1 MQQFMNKVIEIKQMK
16 ILIIIICSFCIVV
29 SYGCS
34 DKDTTSFS
42 KKSCNKIKKAS
53 KSIKSIVHIKT
64 PKIQLSEKHEM
75 SVGNTNKIEQLLK
88 AFNPVINQVNESKKD
103 KPNKQK
109 SEKLTI
115 PEIRKKI
122 NGLNDIAAPIFCV
135 KCLNEQLNDDLNGLL
150 TIFEET
156 LNRNLNDWLRS
167 ELHRLIARIY
177 RKWGDNEKAIQIYE
191 NDIKELNSK
200 KNKYIDKDKAGMFA
214 IVLEKKN
221 DYYGLRAILKEQR
234 NNYDENTYYQ
244 KLNEYDRNIYEL
256 RHQTIV
262 LKKLLN
268 KPPDVILLVEE
279 KERKKEVQDAVD
291 YYKKLSVNKKQ
302 EFIENNQKRIENIRL
317 SYEHRK
323 MREDILARIE
333 QID

>member
-1 MQQFMNKVIEIKQMK
+1 MNKVIEIKQMK
-16 ILIIIICSFCIVV
+16 ILIITICSFFIVV
-29 SYGCS
+29 SYGCG

-42 KKSCNKIKKAS
+42 KKNCNKIKKAS
-53 KSIKSIVHIKT
+53 KSIKSIVHVKT

-115 PEIRKKI
+115 SEIRKKI
-122 NGLNDIAAPIFCV
+122 NGLNDIAAPIFCT

-156 LNRNLNDWLRS
+156 LNRNLNDWQRS
-167 ELHRLIARIY
+167 GLHRLIAKIY
-177 RKWGDNEKAIQIYE
+177 LKWGDNEKAIQVYE

-200 KNKYIDKDKAGMFA
+200 KNDTDNTGMFA
-214 IVLEKKN
+214 IVLAKKN
-221 DYYGLRAILKEQR
+221 DYYGLRGMLKEQR

-244 KLNEYDRNIYEL
+244 KLNEYEKNIYEL

-268 KPPDVILLVEE
+268 KPPDLPSIMEE
-279 KERKKEVQDAVD
+279 KRRKKEVQDAVD
-291 YYKKLSVNKKQ
+291 YYKKMSVNKKQ
-302 EFIENNQKRIENIRL
+302 EFIERNKKRIENIRTPYKNRKFWEDVL
-317 SYEHRK
+317 SK
-323 MREDILARIE
+323 IE
-333 QID
+333 K